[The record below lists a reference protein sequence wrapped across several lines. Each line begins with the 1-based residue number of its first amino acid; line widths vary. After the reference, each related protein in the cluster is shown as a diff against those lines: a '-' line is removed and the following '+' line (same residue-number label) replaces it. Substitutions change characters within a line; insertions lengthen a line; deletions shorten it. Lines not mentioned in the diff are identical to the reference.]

1 MQKLECKNFYVN
13 YRTLRQHSKLNI
25 SFKKAFAK
33 NAILNAHKRLDFNP
47 QIHHSVLLQKLDF
60 DTSMEHIRSIMSDA
74 IGAPKIPKVKFQ
86 DIGGLQLQ
94 KQEILNLLMP
104 LLNPDLQQ
112 SGLSRSGI
120 LMYGKKLVRTS
131 NFMKKY

>member
-1 MQKLECKNFYVN
+1 M
-13 YRTLRQHSKLNI
+13 
-25 SFKKAFAK
+25 
-33 NAILNAHKRLDFNP
+33 DFNP
-47 QIHHSVLLQKLDF
+47 QIHHSILLQKLDF